1 MPSGRNNSRKRTRS
15 GSIIPKLSPTTETDI
30 KVIKTLENLF
40 EEEFIRQDNMRRLIF
55 SKRLTNMKQ
64 SASQRYWYL
73 GLPTPMAPQRVTFC
87 CTEQERNSII
97 KYAYIIKSLDDYKN
111 MNLGHI
117 FFVLIYI
124 YYSLS
129 YNEETA
135 DWLRSNFF
143 KDSIRQ
149 TSGDFDKI
157 WDSYRDNTRPIRRL
171 FTKFFLSNKS
181 DLKVAWKL
189 YLNLTLGDIEV
200 SNSRGK
206 ILKLSSEIRT
216 KFMGIKPKSE
226 PMTQDIRRSTRRTRR
241 RTS

>member
-55 SKRLTNMKQ
+55 SRRLLNMKHN
-64 SASQRYWYL
+64 ASQRYWYL

-97 KYAYIIKSLDDYKN
+97 KYAYIIKNLDDYKN
-111 MNLGHI
+111 MNLEHI

-129 YNEETA
+129 YNEEAA

-143 KDSIRQ
+143 EDYIRQ
-149 TSGDFDKI
+149 TSGDFDF
-157 WDSYRDNTRPIRRL
+157 DFD
-171 FTKFFLSNKS
+171 FE
-181 DLKVAWKL
+181 VAWKL

>member
-40 EEEFIRQDNMRRLIF
+40 EEEFIRQDNMQGLIF
-55 SKRLTNMKQ
+55 SRRLLHMKHN
-64 SASQRYWYL
+64 ASQRFWYL
-73 GLPTPMAPQRVTFC
+73 GSPTPMAPQRVTFC

-129 YNEETA
+129 YNEEAA
-135 DWLRSNFF
+135 DWLISDFF
-143 KDSIRQ
+143 EDYIRQ
-149 TSGDFDKI
+149 TSRDDDFKV
-157 WDSYRDNTRPIRRL
+157 
-171 FTKFFLSNKS
+171 
-181 DLKVAWKL
+181 DLEVAWNL

-216 KFMGIKPKSE
+216 KFMGIKSKSE